1 MPTRATHRFNLVNYG
16 SQSKLQPLQRQ
27 LRQIAVKANIS
38 RLNAN
43 FGTPDFIVQ
52 VRNLTAFTHSHVQLC
67 THWVAYFFP
76 ACQASKKSTLLQCGF
91 KSSQCSLETVAPQ
104 QIGWTLVLS
113 QAQWAQCLSDALC
126 IWINLHETP
135 QFSVRFQNNRSAVP

>member
-67 THWVAYFFP
+67 TH
-76 ACQASKKSTLLQCGF
+76 
-91 KSSQCSLETVAPQ
+91 
-104 QIGWTLVLS
+104 
-113 QAQWAQCLSDALC
+113 
-126 IWINLHETP
+126 
-135 QFSVRFQNNRSAVP
+135 